1 MNSELN
7 AEVIAF
13 AARPQTKQL
22 HVRDPSMLTAEAV
35 RSAEAADQVTQDK
48 RSSETKQRQS
58 AASENGKQQV
68 EKADVEEAVERLR
81 DYVQQIDRKLE
92 FSVDEDSGETV
103 IKVFDS
109 SSEELIRQ
117 IPSDEILKLAR
128 DFENPEK
135 QDAPGLLVTER
146 V

>member
-1 MNSELN
+1 M
-7 AEVIAF
+7 
-13 AARPQTKQL
+13 
-22 HVRDPSMLTAEAV
+22 
-35 RSAEAADQVTQDK
+35 
-48 RSSETKQRQS
+48 
-58 AASENGKQQV
+58 
-68 EKADVEEAVERLR
+68 R

>member
-48 RSSETKQRQS
+48 RSSETEQRQS
-58 AASENGKQQV
+58 ALKTASNRSK
-68 EKADVEEAVERLR
+68 KPMLKRL
-81 DYVQQIDRKLE
+81 
-92 FSVDEDSGETV
+92 
-103 IKVFDS
+103 
-109 SSEELIRQ
+109 
-117 IPSDEILKLAR
+117 
-128 DFENPEK
+128 
-135 QDAPGLLVTER
+135 
-146 V
+146 